1 MNNVLVL
8 SFIVEDGS
16 KFNITITDPKMNLS
30 EDEIRD
36 TMKIIEDESVNVF
49 KERIVALNG
58 AEYIE
63 TVTNN
68 LF

>member
-16 KFNITITDPKMNLS
+16 KFNIRITDPKMNLS
-30 EDEIRD
+30 EDEIRAA
-36 TMKIIEDESVNVF
+36 MNVIKDESSNVF
-49 KERIVALNG
+49 KKRIVAFNG

>member
-8 SFIVEDGS
+8 SFIVETGS
-16 KFNITITDPKMNLS
+16 KFNIRITDPREDIS
-30 EDEIRD
+30 EDEIRAA
-36 TMKIIEDESVNVF
+36 MEIIKDESVNVF
-49 KERIVALNG
+49 KKRIVALNG

>member
-8 SFIVEDGS
+8 SFIVETGS
-16 KFNITITDPKMNLS
+16 KFNIRITDPREDIS

-58 AEYIE
+58 AEFIE
-63 TVTNN
+63 TTTNS

>member
-16 KFNITITDPKMNLS
+16 KFNITVTDPREDIS

-58 AEYIE
+58 AEFIE
-63 TVTNN
+63 TITNS